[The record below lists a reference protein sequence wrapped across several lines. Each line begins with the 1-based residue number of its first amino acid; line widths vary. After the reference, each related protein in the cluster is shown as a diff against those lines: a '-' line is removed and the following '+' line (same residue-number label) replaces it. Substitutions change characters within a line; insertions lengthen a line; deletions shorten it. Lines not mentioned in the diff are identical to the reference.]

1 MPTSAP
7 SHWGAPLHQ
16 HCQTPRRLP
25 MGMVE
30 VVEEEEEW
38 VGVKDRA
45 AGWVPVP
52 VPVRV

>member
-16 HCQTPRRLP
+16 HCQTTQRLP
-25 MGMVE
+25 TGMVG
-30 VVEEEEEW
+30 VEEEEERW

-45 AGWVPVP
+45 AWW
-52 VPVRV
+52 VRVRVQVRV